1 MKSQENKA
9 TKKPDSQHSFKN
21 SFENSFENREWVRAH
36 GKFKGVW
43 AWKVCGK
50 FVESSGLCGRGK
62 CKESLMVGAWGKCVE
77 SAWVRE
83 LKVLG
88 KFGGKGLGMRA

>member
-21 SFENSFENREWVRAH
+21 SFENSFENREWVWAH
-36 GKFKGVW
+36 GKFEGVW
-43 AWKVCGK
+43 AWKVRGK
-50 FVESSGLCGRGK
+50 VEGVGCGRGK
-62 CKESLMVGAWGKCVE
+62 CKES
-77 SAWVRE
+77 SRVRV

-88 KFGGKGLGMRA
+88 KFEG

>member
-43 AWKVCGK
+43 G
-50 FVESSGLCGRGK
+50 VESSWKGRGGG
-62 CKESLMVGAWGKCVE
+62 VWA
-77 SAWVRE
+77 R
-83 LKVLG
+83 KVQG
-88 KFGGKGLGMRA
+88 KFEG